1 MPSIDLTF
9 EILKTSN
16 SYIFYTYSIKNNT
29 SFFKE
34 INNQILV
41 LNNRNY
47 DLENEIYQNK
57 NLQELSFPVL
67 IQSNQNNLN
76 ISSISI
82 SFFVNKNY
90 KQYYKTYVLKL
101 KIYKDKGKIFF
112 YLIFEDN
119 RKDIKAEYVSIIP
132 IKNKIKFEKTKEI
145 ELEII
150 KKKKLDSN
158 NENIQ
163 ANEEIKKKEGK
174 KNNKRPSSK
183 FIIESIDSKII
194 NLKNKLMQSKIGL
207 ENPKA
212 TCYLASI
219 IQTFMHTES
228 FLNIFLKNKNDK
240 GISYILYNLFLKIS
254 EITNKKTIPIKDFAE
269 SLNKI
274 DNRYNLKEVNNP
286 ILFITH
292 LLEHLDKENKNKV
305 TPLFKGKKQIIF
317 EKNTEMNDKEEF
329 LIYLIQINEKSD
341 ISSINKLLTIKT
353 IIDMEYDFDIMI
365 EKIIEAPPILII
377 NIDELD
383 NRGIKIEH
391 EITVCD
397 FKYMLY
403 AINSYNNFHSTV

>member
-1 MPSIDLTF
+1 MPAIDLTF
-9 EILKTSN
+9 EIIETSK
-16 SYIFYTYSIKNNT
+16 SHKFYTYSINNNT

-41 LNNRNY
+41 LNNRNEV
-47 DLENEIYQNK
+47 LEDEIFQNF
-57 NLQELSFPVL
+57 NLQKLSFPVL
-67 IQSNQNNLN
+67 IQSDENNLN
-76 ISSISI
+76 ISSIQI
-82 SFFVNKNY
+82 DIFKNKNY
-90 KQYYKTYVLKL
+90 KKNYYKTYVLKL

-119 RKDIKAEYVSIIP
+119 RKVIKAEYVSIIP
-132 IKNKIKFEKTKEI
+132 INNKIIFKKRKEI

-150 KKKKLDSN
+150 KKLDSN
-158 NENIQ
+158 NENIK

-174 KNNKRPSSK
+174 KNNKRQSSK
-183 FIIESIDSKII
+183 FTIESIDSKII
-194 NLKNKLMQSKIGL
+194 NLKKKLMQSKIGL

-219 IQTFMHTES
+219 IQTFMHTEL

-254 EITNKKTIPIKDFAE
+254 EIPSKKTIPIKDFAE

-274 DNRYNLKEVNNP
+274 DNRYNLNEGNNP

-292 LLEHLDKENKNKV
+292 LLEHLDKENENKV

-317 EKNTEMNDKEEF
+317 EKNKEMNDKEDF

-341 ISSINKLLTIKT
+341 ISSINKLLIIETIV
-353 IIDMEYDFDIMI
+353 DMEEDFDIMI
-365 EKIIEAPPILII
+365 EKIIEAPLILII

-403 AINSYNNFHSTV
+403 AINSYDNMHSTV

>member
-9 EILKTSN
+9 EIIETSK
-16 SYIFYTYSIKNNT
+16 SHKFYTYSINNNT

-41 LNNRNY
+41 LNNRNEV
-47 DLENEIYQNK
+47 LEDEIFQNF
-57 NLQELSFPVL
+57 NLQKLSFPVL
-67 IQSNQNNLN
+67 IQSDENNLN
-76 ISSISI
+76 ISSIQI
-82 SFFVNKNY
+82 DIFKNKNY
-90 KQYYKTYVLKL
+90 KKNYYKTYVLKL

-119 RKDIKAEYVSIIP
+119 RKVIKAEYVSIIP
-132 IKNKIKFEKTKEI
+132 INNKIIFKKRKEI

-150 KKKKLDSN
+150 KKLDSN
-158 NENIQ
+158 NENIK
-163 ANEEIKKKEGK
+163 ANKEIKKKEGK
-174 KNNKRPSSK
+174 KNNKRQSSK
-183 FIIESIDSKII
+183 FTIESIDSKII
-194 NLKNKLMQSKIGL
+194 NLKKKLMQSKIGL

-219 IQTFMHTES
+219 IQTFMHTEL

-254 EITNKKTIPIKDFAE
+254 EIPSKKTIPIKDFAE

-274 DNRYNLKEVNNP
+274 DNRYNLNEGNNP

-292 LLEHLDKENKNKV
+292 LLEHLDKENENKV

-317 EKNTEMNDKEEF
+317 EKNKEMNDKEDF

-341 ISSINKLLTIKT
+341 ISSINKLLIIETIV
-353 IIDMEYDFDIMI
+353 DMEEDFDIMI
-365 EKIIEAPPILII
+365 EKIIEAPLILII

-403 AINSYNNFHSTV
+403 AINSYDNMHSTV

>member
-47 DLENEIYQNK
+47 DLENEIYQNID
-57 NLQELSFPVL
+57 LQKLSFPVS
-67 IQSNQNNLN
+67 IQNNEDIPY
-76 ISSISI
+76 ISSIQI
-82 SFFVNKNY
+82 DIFKNKNY
-90 KQYYKTYVLKL
+90 KKYNKTYVLKL

-112 YLIFEDN
+112 YLIFENN

-132 IKNKIKFEKTKEI
+132 INNKIKFEKRKEM

-150 KKKKLDSN
+150 KKLDSN

-163 ANEEIKKKEGK
+163 SNEEIKKKEGK
-174 KNNKRPSSK
+174 KNNQRPSSK
-183 FIIESIDSKII
+183 FTIKSIDSKII

-254 EITNKKTIPIKDFAE
+254 EITSKKTIPIKDFAE

-317 EKNTEMNDKEEF
+317 EKNKEMNDKEDF

-341 ISSINKLLTIKT
+341 ISSINKLLTIETK
-353 IIDMEYDFDIMI
+353 IDMEYDFDIMI
-365 EKIIEAPPILII
+365 EKIIEAPTILII